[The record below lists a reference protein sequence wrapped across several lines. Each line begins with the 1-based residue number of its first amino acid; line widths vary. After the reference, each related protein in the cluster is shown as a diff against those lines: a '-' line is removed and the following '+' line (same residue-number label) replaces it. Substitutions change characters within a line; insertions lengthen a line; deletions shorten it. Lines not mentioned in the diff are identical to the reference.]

1 LKFSG
6 ALTGFQADTYA
17 AGLRTGDGAAHRG
30 NRMKTRLIAAAC
42 GFLVAATAIRAQV
55 PADIAEKV
63 RAAGQAM
70 DPTVGQLYAPLF
82 PKEAWAGVSI
92 HRDITYGSDPL
103 QKLDVFTPDG
113 ARGKKLPVLL
123 FVHGGG
129 FTRGDKHGD
138 FYPDN
143 ITLWAAK
150 SGMVGINIDYR
161 LAPKDPWPAGVN
173 DLTSAIAWT
182 HANIARYGGDPNRI
196 VLFGH
201 SAGANHVADYAAHP
215 EVRGA
220 EAASVKGVILLS
232 PAYSTAP
239 TGRPNAYY
247 GQDADLGS
255 AQGQI
260 TRLTASPYPL
270 FYGYAQFDPPPM
282 KATATTLMEGLCRIK
297 NRCPTSVELKDSN
310 HFSEGMAVGTSDQQL
325 TGPLLQWIKALPGK
339 G

>member
-1 LKFSG
+1 
-6 ALTGFQADTYA
+6 
-17 AGLRTGDGAAHRG
+17 
-30 NRMKTRLIAAAC
+30 MKTGLIAAAC
-42 GFLVAATAIRAQV
+42 GLVVFATASIAQV
-55 PADIAEKV
+55 PGDIAEKV

-70 DPTVGQLYAPLF
+70 DPTVGQLYAPMF

-92 HRDITYGSDPL
+92 QRDIAYGSDPL
-103 QKLDVFTPDG
+103 QKLDVFAPDG
-113 ARGKKLPVLL
+113 TRGTSKGKKLPVLL

-150 SGMVGINIDYR
+150 NGMTGVNINYR
-161 LAPKDPWPAGVN
+161 LAPKDPWPTGAK
-173 DLTSAIAWT
+173 DLAAAIAWT
-182 HANIARYGGDPNRI
+182 KANIARYGGDPKRI

-220 EAASVKGVILLS
+220 EAASVMGVVMLS
-232 PAYSTAP
+232 PAYATAQ
-239 TGRPNAYY
+239 GARPNNYY
-247 GQDADLGS
+247 GQDPDLGS
-255 AQGQI
+255 AAGQI

-270 FYGYAQFDPPPM
+270 FYGYAEFDPPPM
-282 KATATTLMEGLCRIK
+282 KSTATAIIEGVCQTK
-297 NRCPTSVELKDSN
+297 SRCPKSVELKDSN
-310 HFSEGMAVGTSDQQL
+310 HFSEGMAVGTPDQQL
-325 TGPLLQWIKALPGK
+325 TGPLLQWIKGLSAK

>member
-1 LKFSG
+1 
-6 ALTGFQADTYA
+6 
-17 AGLRTGDGAAHRG
+17 
-30 NRMKTRLIAAAC
+30 MKTGLSAAAC
-42 GFLVAATAIRAQV
+42 GLVVLAAASRAQV
-55 PADIAEKV
+55 PVNIAEKV

-82 PKEAWAGVSI
+82 PKEAWAGISI
-92 HRDITYGSDPL
+92 QRDVAYGSDPL
-103 QKLDVFTPDG
+103 QKLDVFTGDG
-113 ARGKKLPVLL
+113 AKGKRPVLL

-150 SGMVGINIDYR
+150 NGMVGVNIDYR

-215 EVRGA
+215 EVRGT
-220 EAASVKGVILLS
+220 EASSVKGVILLS
-232 PAYSTAP
+232 PAYSADP
-239 TGRPNAYY
+239 TTHPNPYY
-247 GQDADLGS
+247 GQKADLGS
-255 AQGQI
+255 ASGQI
-260 TRLTASPYPL
+260 TRLIASPYRL
-270 FYGYAQFDPPPM
+270 FYAYAEFDPPPM
-282 KATATTLMEGLCRIK
+282 KATATTVLEGLCRTK

-310 HFSEGMAVGTSDQQL
+310 HFSEGMAVGTPDQQL
-325 TGPLLQWIKALPGK
+325 TGPLLGWIKALPAQG
-339 G
+339 

>member
-1 LKFSG
+1 
-6 ALTGFQADTYA
+6 
-17 AGLRTGDGAAHRG
+17 
-30 NRMKTRLIAAAC
+30 MKTGLIAAAC
-42 GFLVAATAIRAQV
+42 GFALLATTSSAQV
-55 PADIAEKV
+55 PTNIAEKV

-70 DPTVGQLYAPLF
+70 DPTVGQLYAPMF

-92 HRDITYGSDPL
+92 QRDIAYGPDPL
-103 QKLDVFTPDG
+103 QRLDVFTPAG
-113 ARGKKLPVLL
+113 AEGKKLPVLL

-150 SGMVGINIDYR
+150 NGMVGVNIDYR
-161 LAPKDPWPAGVN
+161 LAPKDPWPAGVK
-173 DLTSAIAWT
+173 DLALSIAWAK
-182 HANIARYGGDPNRI
+182 ANIAHQGGDPDRI

-220 EAASVKGVILLS
+220 EAASVAGVIMLS

-239 TGRPNAYY
+239 GARPNPYY
-247 GQDADLGS
+247 GQDTDFGS
-255 AQGQI
+255 ASAQI

-270 FYGYAQFDPPPM
+270 FYGYAEFDPPPM
-282 KATATTLMEGLCRIK
+282 KSTATALIEGLCRTR

-310 HFSEGMAVGTSDQQL
+310 HFSEGMAVGTPDQQL
-325 TGPLLQWIKALPGK
+325 TGPLLRWIKALPGK

>member
-1 LKFSG
+1 MRPPRCKAEEAPLSPSAIRG
-6 ALTGFQADTYA
+6 WNTQLTAVQTRPYA
-17 AGLRTGDGAAHRG
+17 VCARPATARNRG
-30 NRMKTRLIAAAC
+30 GGEMKTGLIVAAC
-42 GFLVAATAIRAQV
+42 GFMVLATASRAQV
-55 PADIAEKV
+55 PANIAEKV

-82 PKEAWAGVSI
+82 PKEIWAGVSI
-92 HRDITYGSDPL
+92 ERDIAYGSDPL

-113 ARGKKLPVLL
+113 AKGKKLPVLL

-150 SGMVGINIDYR
+150 NGMVGVNIDYR
-161 LAPKDPWPAGVN
+161 LAPVDPCPAGVK
-173 DLTSAIAWT
+173 DLAASIAWT
-182 HANIARYGGDPNRI
+182 RANIARYGGDPNSV

-220 EAASVKGVILLS
+220 EASSVKGVILLS

-239 TGRPNAYY
+239 GGRPNAYY
-247 GQDADLGS
+247 GTDADLGS
-255 AQGQI
+255 AS
-260 TRLTASPYPL
+260 R
-270 FYGYAQFDPPPM
+270 
-282 KATATTLMEGLCRIK
+282 
-297 NRCPTSVELKDSN
+297 
-310 HFSEGMAVGTSDQQL
+310 
-325 TGPLLQWIKALPGK
+325 
-339 G
+339 

>member
-1 LKFSG
+1 
-6 ALTGFQADTYA
+6 
-17 AGLRTGDGAAHRG
+17 
-30 NRMKTRLIAAAC
+30 MKTGRIAAAC
-42 GFLVAATAIRAQV
+42 ALVVLATASRAQV
-55 PADIAEKV
+55 PANIAEKV

-82 PKEAWAGVSI
+82 PKEVWAGVSVE
-92 HRDITYGSDPL
+92 RDIAYGSDAL

-113 ARGKKLPVLL
+113 AKARKLPVLL

-143 ITLWAAK
+143 ITLWTAK
-150 SGMVGINIDYR
+150 NGMVGVNIDYR

-182 HANIARYGGDPNRI
+182 QANIARYGGDPNRI

-215 EVRGA
+215 EVRGP
-220 EAASVKGVILLS
+220 EASSVKGVIMLS
-232 PAYSTAP
+232 PVYSTAP
-239 TGRPNAYY
+239 AAAAARPNAYY

-255 AQGQI
+255 APGQI

-282 KATATTLMEGLCRIK
+282 KATAAALIEGLCRTK
-297 NRCPTSVELKDSN
+297 SRCPHSVELKDSN
-310 HFSEGMAVGTSDQQL
+310 HFTEGMAVGTPDLQL
-325 TGPLLQWIKALPGK
+325 TGPLLQWIKALPAK